1 MIAMTAALRN
11 STKEKP
17 ITALELNWARFKK
30 IDVSHAFFS
39 SNNLVRNLI
48 STSLLGH
55 RFWISSCSSVARQPI
70 DDPERY
76 RPSYLDWLTSPRF
89 AR

>member
-30 IDVSHAFFS
+30 IDVS
-39 SNNLVRNLI
+39 L
-48 STSLLGH
+48 
-55 RFWISSCSSVARQPI
+55 Q
-70 DDPERY
+70 
-76 RPSYLDWLTSPRF
+76 
-89 AR
+89 